1 MFHSL
6 MVWFAFLFISYFAIM
21 FLWSAIIIIGN
32 ILCSNCLKNSSE
44 NVYNTG
50 TNTYKKKE
58 GFVSRYP
65 IRKWWARPRGSGSR
79 HFKTGYM

>member
-32 ILCSNCLKNSSE
+32 ILCSNCLKNSSK

-50 TNTYKKKE
+50 IKNYKEK
-58 GFVSRYP
+58 GFISRYP
-65 IRKWWARPRGSGSR
+65 LKWWMRPRGIRSR
-79 HFKTGYM
+79 HVKTGYM